1 MFYTK
6 GERKKLNILLKSVK
20 QKPEQVQENP
30 VSVYVPELGELNR
43 LVKENELMRTQLSRL
58 QWAGAYQD

>member
-43 LVKENELMRTQLSRL
+43 LVSFWCER
-58 QWAGAYQD
+58 AP